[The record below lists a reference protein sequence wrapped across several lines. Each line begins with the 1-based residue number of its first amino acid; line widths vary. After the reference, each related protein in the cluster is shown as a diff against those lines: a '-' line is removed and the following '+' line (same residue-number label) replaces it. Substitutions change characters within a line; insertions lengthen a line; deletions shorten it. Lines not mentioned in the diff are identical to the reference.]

1 MAEIQPSELKQIPLF
16 ENLAWR
22 NLTAVADLFKSEE
35 YPADH
40 VICEQGQDPDN
51 KAYFVRSGKLSVRHI
66 DEEGMMHETTRLG
79 PGNFFGQIS
88 LLLDTPQDD
97 TIVVIEDATLLSLTR
112 DDLFRLIDSRPSLLE
127 ALQSRMP
134 KIEPDEL
141 EQIPLFANLSRKER
155 RLVAELFKPHEYQTE
170 RTLFLQGQPGRR
182 SHYVKSGEVRVS
194 RVDPQGILQEIAR
207 LGPGGFFGQTSLLVG
222 EPHDATVEVVRTAIV
237 LSIHKDDFDELLEQ
251 HPAILRGLDM
261 RPEVSKRRHAPRLPG
276 QFPDE
281 TVIEY
286 MRKHPLTLQRQLAL
300 PILFLLLVAAGL
312 ILGLLSGVISALPW
326 IVTLLISAI
335 LILPPLGLIWYRVTD
350 HNNDYYVV
358 TNKRVMHQERS
369 PFGRENSGEASLL
382 DIQDIE
388 QVKAGQTARLL
399 NFGDLIIDTA
409 ARQQP
414 VVFRQIPNPE
424 RIKNLIFEQRDR
436 AMAWARAEGR
446 TAIRDAMQTRFGLQ
460 RPPEQVDKPPAPTKD
475 HGVSLLKW
483 LRTGGGLFPP
493 LRYEKGDTITWR
505 KHWIALINPI
515 LPPTAWIAIATI
527 VAIILIYAR
536 TRIEFGLGSI
546 LLGYGVLLIFPVLWW
561 IWQFSDWQNDTYH
574 VSSTRIIDIEKRP
587 FGGREE
593 RREADL
599 QRVQNITVTIPGL
612 LARWLN
618 YGSVVIETA
627 GAESFTFDLVK
638 DPNGVRA
645 EISRRVEARR
655 RQLSQE
661 EAIRHR
667 DELLEWFSVYDQIHQ
682 QSSVHKPEPS
692 LPQEE
697 QES

>member
-35 YPADH
+35 YPAGH
-40 VICEQGQDPDN
+40 VVCEQGQDPDN
-51 KAYFVRSGKLSVRHI
+51 KAYFIRDGQLSVRHI

-88 LLLDTPQDD
+88 LLLDIPQED
-97 TIVVIEDATLLSLTR
+97 TIVVLDDATLLSLTR

-127 ALQSRMP
+127 TLQPRMP
-134 KIEPDEL
+134 RIEPNEL
-141 EQIPLFANLSRKER
+141 EQIPLFANLSRRER
-155 RLVAELFKPHEYQTE
+155 RFVAELFKPHEYQTE
-170 RTLFLQGQPGRR
+170 REIFLQGRPGRR
-182 SHYVKSGEVRVS
+182 AHYVKSGEVRVS

-222 EPHDATVEVVRTAIV
+222 EPHDATVEVVQTAIV
-237 LSIHKDDFDELLEQ
+237 LSLHKDDFDELLEQ
-251 HPAILRGLDM
+251 QPAILRGLNM
-261 RPEVSKRRHAPRLPG
+261 RPEVANRRRAPRLPG

-286 MRKHPLTLQRQLAL
+286 LHKHTFILQQQIVL
-300 PILFLLLVAAGL
+300 PILFIVLVLAGL
-312 ILGLLSGVISALPW
+312 AIGFLTGGISALPW
-326 IVTLLISAI
+326 IATLLISAI
-335 LILPPLGLIWYRVTD
+335 LILPPLGLIWYKVTD

-358 TNKRVMHQERS
+358 TNKRVLHQERS
-369 PFGRENSGEASLL
+369 PFGREHSGEASLL

-399 NFGDLIIDTA
+399 NFGDLTIDTA
-409 ARQQP
+409 SKQRL

-424 RIKNLIFEQRDR
+424 RVKNLIFEQR
-436 AMAWARAEGR
+436 ARALAWTRAEER
-446 TAIRDAMQTRFGLQ
+446 TAVRDAMQTRFGLQ
-460 RPPEQVDKPPAPTKD
+460 EPPVRVVEPPAPPKD
-475 HGVSLLKW
+475 RGFNLLTW
-483 LRTGGGLFPP
+483 LRTGGGIFPP
-493 LRYEKGDTITWR
+493 LRHEEGDTITWR

-527 VAIILIYAR
+527 VAIILVYAR
-536 TRIEFGLGSI
+536 TQVEFGLGPI
-546 LLGYGVLLIFPVLWW
+546 LLGYGVILVFPVLWW
-561 IWQFSDWQNDTYH
+561 IWHFSDWQNDTYH
-574 VSSTRIIDIEKRP
+574 VTSTRIIDIEKRP

-593 RREADL
+593 RRETDL
-599 QRVQNITVTIPGL
+599 QQVQNITVTIPGI
-612 LARWLN
+612 LARWLK

-627 GAESFTFDLVK
+627 GAEPFTFDLVE

-655 RQLSQE
+655 RQLAQE

-682 QSSVHKPEPS
+682 TRVHKPEPS
-692 LPQEE
+692 PQEE